1 MGIILIGIH
10 FVCNILT
17 TASIIFPESSRRKR
31 GNPQVHENRSKVA
44 RAYLNKG
51 PEYNFPT
58 YLKRNNLLNEIIR
71 LVDSNFSDQ
80 RYYLFYNNN

>member
-1 MGIILIGIH
+1 MGIRVIGIY
-10 FVCNILT
+10 FICTILT

-51 PEYNFPT
+51 PEYNFLT
-58 YLKRNNLLNEIIR
+58 YAKEIIR
-71 LVDSNFSDQ
+71 
-80 RYYLFYNNN
+80 